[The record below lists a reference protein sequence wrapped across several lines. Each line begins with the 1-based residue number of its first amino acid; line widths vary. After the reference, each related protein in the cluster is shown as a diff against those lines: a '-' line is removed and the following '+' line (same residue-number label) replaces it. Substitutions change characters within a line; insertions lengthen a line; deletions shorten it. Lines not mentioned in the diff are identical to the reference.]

1 LGILTSITT
10 QKTEFLN
17 NKSNQKRIEIMR
29 KIILIIALVLVS
41 NTFFAQTVFDKFD
54 NQDDITSII
63 VNKKMFSLLS
73 KVDAKD
79 KESQQYINLIKKLD
93 NLKVFVTGSDRK
105 ASDMK
110 STAEKYLK
118 SSGMDELMRINE
130 KGKNVK
136 IYVKSGASD
145 SQVKELLMF
154 IEGSGKE
161 ESVLM
166 SLTGNFDL
174 DELSALTDKM
184 NLPGGEE
191 LKKAS
196 KK

>member
-1 LGILTSITT
+1 M
-10 QKTEFLN
+10 
-17 NKSNQKRIEIMR
+17 NQIKKQLEIMR

-41 NTFFAQTVFDKFD
+41 NTFFAQSVFDKFD
-54 NQDDITSII
+54 NQDDITTVI
-63 VNKKMFSLLS
+63 VNKKMFTMLS

-79 KESQQYINLIKKLD
+79 KQSQQYINLIKKLD
-93 NLKVFVTGSDRK
+93 NLKVFVTANDKKSD
-105 ASDMK
+105 DMK
-110 STAEKYLK
+110 SVADKYVK
-118 SSGMDELMRINE
+118 SSGLEELMRIVE
-130 KGKNVK
+130 KGKAVK
-136 IYVKSGASD
+136 IYVKSGSTET
-145 SQVKELLMF
+145 QVKELLMF

-191 LKKAS
+191 LKKAGKG

>member
-1 LGILTSITT
+1 MKSTIHEYKKNNFKIMSKKLILV
-10 QKTEFLN
+10 
-17 NKSNQKRIEIMR
+17 
-29 KIILIIALVLVS
+29 IALVLVS
-41 NTFFAQTVFDKFD
+41 NSFFAQSVFDKFD
-54 NQDDITSII
+54 NQDDIMTVI
-63 VNKKMFSLLS
+63 VNKKMFSMLS

-79 KESQQYINLIKKLD
+79 KQSQQYINLIKKLD
-93 NLKVFVTGSDRK
+93 NLKVFVTSSDKKSDEMK
-105 ASDMK
+105 A
-110 STAEKYLK
+110 TAEKYLK
-118 SSGMDELMRINE
+118 TAGLEELMRINE

-136 IYVKSGASD
+136 IYVKTGATD

-184 NLPGGEE
+184 KLPGGDE
-191 LKKAS
+191 LRKAGKK
-196 KK
+196 

>member
-1 LGILTSITT
+1 MKSTIHEY
-10 QKTEFLN
+10 Q
-17 NKSNQKRIEIMR
+17 KSNFKTMSK
-29 KIILIIALVLVS
+29 KIILILGLVLVS
-41 NTFFAQTVFDKFD
+41 NTLFAQSVFDKFD
-54 NQDDITSII
+54 NQDDITAVV
-63 VNKKMFSLLS
+63 VNKKMFSMLS

-79 KESQQYINLIKKLD
+79 KQSQQYINLIKKLD
-93 NLKVFVTGSDRK
+93 NLKVFATANDKKSD
-105 ASDMK
+105 DMK
-110 STAEKYLK
+110 AVADKYIKTAGLE
-118 SSGMDELMRINE
+118 ELMRINE
-130 KGKNVK
+130 KGKTVK
-136 IYVKSGASD
+136 IYVKSGATD

-184 NLPGGEE
+184 NLPGGDE
-191 LKKAS
+191 LKKAG

>member
-1 LGILTSITT
+1 MSKKLILV
-10 QKTEFLN
+10 
-17 NKSNQKRIEIMR
+17 
-29 KIILIIALVLVS
+29 IALVLVS
-41 NTFFAQTVFDKFD
+41 NSFFAQSVFDKFD
-54 NQDDITSII
+54 NQDDIMTVI
-63 VNKKMFSLLS
+63 VNKKMFSMLS

-79 KESQQYINLIKKLD
+79 KQSQQYINLIKKLD
-93 NLKVFVTGSDRK
+93 NLKVFVTSSDKKSDEMK
-105 ASDMK
+105 A
-110 STAEKYLK
+110 TAEKYLK
-118 SSGMDELMRINE
+118 TAGLEELMRINE

-136 IYVKSGASD
+136 IYVKTGTTD

-184 NLPGGEE
+184 NLPGGSE
-191 LKKAS
+191 LKKAG